1 MSGSPEPSQVWLGL
15 GLSVM
20 GKHVTKIS
28 NIVTLRQP
36 GSPGNRGLLPNSS
49 QVAENNEASAY

>member
-28 NIVTLRQP
+28 NIVTLSQP
-36 GSPGNRGLLPNSS
+36 GSPGTGDC
-49 QVAENNEASAY
+49 